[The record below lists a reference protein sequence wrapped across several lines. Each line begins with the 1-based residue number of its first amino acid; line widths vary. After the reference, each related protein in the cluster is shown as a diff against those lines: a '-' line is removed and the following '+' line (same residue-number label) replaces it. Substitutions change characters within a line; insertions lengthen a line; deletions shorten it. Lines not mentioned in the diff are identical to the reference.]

1 MTERPLKV
9 FTGQSNPSLAAEIC
23 DYLGVPLGAS
33 ETKRFNN
40 DNLQVR
46 FLESLREADVFI
58 VQSMAGSVS
67 DSILE
72 LLLMIDAARGASAAR
87 VTAVVPYFSYSR
99 SDKKDEPRI
108 PIGGRLVADLI
119 ETAGAGRFLT
129 MTLHSPQV
137 HGFFK
142 IPVDHLSAEVVIANH
157 FITKLADVREAVV
170 LAPDAGDIKRASSLA
185 RRLDCQ
191 LALIDK
197 LRLSDTNVS
206 ARGLIGDVR
215 GRRVLIVD

>member
-215 GRRVLIVD
+215 GRRVRA